1 MEKKP
6 GGLAGV
12 FEFEDGVQ
20 VEKFYHHWFNNDKY
34 VPRLINELP
43 WKNII
48 RAPVNTGLYFN
59 GRIWK
64 LSKPFD
70 LLRFKPLKI
79 IDRFRLGFLILQ
91 IRVSKIGKV

>member
-1 MEKKP
+1 MGAGFTGLTAGYELSKKGKKVLILEMEKKP

-34 VPRLINELP
+34 VPRLINELGLG
-43 WKNII
+43 KNII

-64 LSKPFD
+64 LSKP
-70 LLRFKPLKI
+70 
-79 IDRFRLGFLILQ
+79 
-91 IRVSKIGKV
+91 